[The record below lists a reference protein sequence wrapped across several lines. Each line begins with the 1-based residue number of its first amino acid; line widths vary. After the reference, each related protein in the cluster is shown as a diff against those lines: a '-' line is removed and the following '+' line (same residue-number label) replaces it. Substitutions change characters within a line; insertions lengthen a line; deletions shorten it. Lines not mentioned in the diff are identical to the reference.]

1 LPIHFDKENED
12 DDFEVVEI
20 EDEDVD
26 LEEEAAKVEVDF
38 NIAVI
43 SAVIEKGDPFFL
55 IFCDK
60 VLFINPQAIT
70 DN

>member
-43 SAVIEKGDPFFL
+43 SAVI
-55 IFCDK
+55 FCDK